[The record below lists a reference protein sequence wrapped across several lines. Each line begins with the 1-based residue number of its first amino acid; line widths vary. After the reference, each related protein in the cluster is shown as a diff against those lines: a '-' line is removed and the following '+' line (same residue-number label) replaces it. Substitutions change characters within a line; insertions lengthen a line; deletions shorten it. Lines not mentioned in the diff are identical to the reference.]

1 MSDKREL
8 LKQQYGQLYDEI
20 SSILFRHDMVKINF
34 EDNTDE
40 YDPEVDAILPR
51 LNEAVNKEDVAN
63 IIYEEFIDYFGED
76 VIKPKGHTGY
86 MAMAD
91 EIWNVWSL
99 K

>member
-1 MSDKREL
+1 MSEKREL

-20 SSILFRHDMVKINF
+20 FSILFRHD
-34 EDNTDE
+34 
-40 YDPEVDAILPR
+40 
-51 LNEAVNKEDVAN
+51 
-63 IIYEEFIDYFGED
+63 
-76 VIKPKGHTGY
+76 

>member
-1 MSDKREL
+1 MQKIRVN
-8 LKQQYGQLYDEI
+8 DEWE
-20 SSILFRHDMVKINF
+20 VWTF
-34 EDNTDE
+34 ET
-40 YDPEVDAILPR
+40 AIW

-63 IIYEEFIDYFGED
+63 IIYEEFLGYFGGG
-76 VIKPKGHTGY
+76 VIKPKGHAGY